1 MMVPDQDQE
10 TARMTLS
17 SSLSAGIA
25 GLQSNS
31 TRLAVISDNIANSS
45 TTGYRRGDVDF
56 TSMVIPGNK
65 TTYAAGGVRALA
77 YREVSTPGAVVGTSN
92 ATDIA
97 VNGRGFLPVTESG
110 AIGLPAAER
119 PFMVT
124 PTGSFQR
131 NEDGFLVTRSGLALT
146 GWPTD
151 GAGNIDP
158 GVVRDGPASL
168 EPIRV
173 NPFLTTAQA
182 TSRIELG
189 VNLPADDTAAGAPG
203 DAYTSSIEYFDPIG
217 RDHRINVTYTPT
229 VPANGS
235 SNEWTISFVDTAT
248 DPTVPVGDITV
259 TFDDTTAGRGSIAAG
274 GVTAGAG
281 TTYDPATGLVTITT
295 ASGPL
300 EIFIGPDSGGSAL
313 TQVDAPFAPLAVS
326 ADGSPAGT
334 LTALEFDDGGFLRG
348 IYDTGQ
354 EVTLY
359 QVPLVDVPNPDGL
372 RAFDNQAFGLSSES
386 GDAFLWNANTGPV
399 GGIEGFTLQESTVDI
414 AEELTGL
421 IQTQRAYS
429 SNATVIQTVDEMLQE
444 TTNLKR

>member
-1 MMVPDQDQE
+1 
-10 TARMTLS
+10 MTLS

-45 TTGYRRGDVDF
+45 TKGYRRADVDF

-65 TTYAAGGVRALA
+65 TTYSAGGVKALA
-77 YREVSTPGAVVGTSN
+77 YRDVSTPGAVIGTNN
-92 ATDIA
+92 ATDIS

-110 AIGLPAAER
+110 AIGLPPAER
-119 PFMVT
+119 PFMLA
-124 PTGSFQR
+124 PTGSFTR
-131 NEDGFLVTRSGLALT
+131 NDDGFLVTRSGLALT

-158 GVVRDGPASL
+158 GVIRDGPASL

-182 TSRIELG
+182 TTRIELG
-189 VNLPADDTAAGAPG
+189 VNLPADDTAAGGSG
-203 DAYTSSIEYFDPIG
+203 DPYTSSIEYFDAIG
-217 RDHRINVTYTPT
+217 RDNRINITYTPT
-229 VPANGS
+229 VPGTGS
-235 SNEWTISFVDTAT
+235 SNEWTLSFVDTAT
-248 DPTVPVGDITV
+248 DPLTPVGDLTV
-259 TFDDTTAGRGSIAAG
+259 TFDTTTTGRGSLASG
-274 GVTAGAG
+274 GVVPGAG
-281 TTYDPATGLVTITT
+281 TAYDPATGLVTITT

-300 EIFIGPDSGGSAL
+300 EIYIGPDSGGSAL

-326 ADGSPAGT
+326 ADGAPAGT
-334 LTALEFDDGGFLRG
+334 LTSLEFDDGGFLRG

-372 RAFDNQAFGLSSES
+372 RALDNQAFGLSNES
-386 GDAFLWNANTGPV
+386 GDAFLWDAGKGPV
-399 GGIEGFTLQESTVDI
+399 GGIQGFTLQESTVDI

-429 SNATVIQTVDEMLQE
+429 SNATVIQTVDQMLQE